1 VPVKPPTPSRP
12 TAPAYGAPPPPGSAA
27 PAVPG
32 SPTRVEAMEPLLRAT
47 VTVAVVSAV
56 LGLLVLPGLLG
67 NVGERAVVWGERVTS
82 TFTYVAFAGLL
93 LLIGLGGYELI
104 RRVDLGASRYAA
116 LALSV
121 VCVGLASP
129 AVVCPLMALAQ
140 VVLALAA
147 AAFTLFTTARAL
159 RSVHTRAVAVVLG
172 FVGLAGLFRALAWTV
187 AAFSLASPGGYTFAR
202 VLSTLAVVLWGLAQL
217 VAVAYFATRGKLLG
231 RVLGN
236 AALIAGFVATFLA
249 TRRPPSL
256 APVGAVLHVA
266 FSVGASSPEP
276 LGLVPIAYYL
286 FPTGLA
292 LACMALL
299 QRQTVGAVVG
309 PLALALASQGRFD
322 VPLAA
327 LSVTAGGMWLV
338 LAAGDERALWS
349 ELIAARRLAADEAGG
364 RAPAR
369 RPRDAEP
376 KAKPEPDAPA
386 PAAAEPAA
394 PAVAGDPPGDV
405 S

>member
-1 VPVKPPTPSRP
+1 
-12 TAPAYGAPPPPGSAA
+12 
-27 PAVPG
+27 
-32 SPTRVEAMEPLLRAT
+32 MEPLLR
-47 VTVAVVSAV
+47 VTIAVAVVSAV

-93 LLIGLGGYELI
+93 VLIGLGGYELI

-129 AVVCPLMALAQ
+129 AAARPLMALAQ

-147 AAFTLFTTARAL
+147 AGFTVFTAARAL

-172 FVGLAGLFRALAWTV
+172 LVGLAGLFRALAWTV

-202 VLSTLAVVLWGLAQL
+202 ALATVAVVLWGTAQL
-217 VAVAYFATRGKLLG
+217 VAVAYFATRGKLRG

-249 TRRPPSL
+249 TRRPASV

-292 LACMALL
+292 LACVALL

-309 PLALALASQGRFD
+309 PLALALASQARFD

-327 LSVTAGGMWLV
+327 LSVTAGGMWLL

-349 ELIAARRLAADEAGG
+349 ELIAARRLAADEAGA

-369 RPRDAEP
+369 GPRAVKPGREP
-376 KAKPEPDAPA
+376 KPTPTPDDAKAPEVAEAAEAEEPA
-386 PAAAEPAA
+386 DAAAT
-394 PAVAGDPPGDV
+394 DPPNTA
-405 S
+405 

>member
-1 VPVKPPTPSRP
+1 
-12 TAPAYGAPPPPGSAA
+12 
-27 PAVPG
+27 
-32 SPTRVEAMEPLLRAT
+32 MEPLLR
-47 VTVAVVSAV
+47 VTVAIAVVSAV

-67 NVGERAVVWGERVTS
+67 NVGEQAVVWGERVTS
-82 TFTYVAFAGLL
+82 TFTYVAFVGLL
-93 LLIGLGGYELI
+93 TLIGLGGYELI

-116 LALSV
+116 LALAV

-129 AVVCPLMALAQ
+129 AAARPLLALAQ

-147 AAFTLFTTARAL
+147 GGFTLFTAARPL

-187 AAFSLASPGGYTFAR
+187 AAFSLASPSGYTLAR
-202 VLSTLAVVLWGLAQL
+202 GLSTLAVVLWGLAQL
-217 VAVAYFATRGKLLG
+217 VAVAYFATRGKLRG

-236 AALIAGFVATFLA
+236 AALIAGFFATFLA

-256 APVGAVLHVA
+256 APVGAVFHVA

-276 LGLVPIAYYL
+276 LGIAPIAYYL

-292 LACMALL
+292 LACVALL

-327 LSVTAGGMWLV
+327 LSVVAGGMWLV

-349 ELIAARRLAADEAGG
+349 ELISARRLAQDDAGAQG
-364 RAPAR
+364 KRGARAPSRERGASL
-369 RPRDAEP
+369 EP
-376 KAKPEPDAPA
+376 KPTAEGRVAETPSPAGEPPDGA
-386 PAAAEPAA
+386 
-394 PAVAGDPPGDV
+394 
-405 S
+405 

>member
-1 VPVKPPTPSRP
+1 MPVKSPPTPSRTP
-12 TAPAYGAPPPPGSAA
+12 AAAPAYGAPPPANST
-27 PAVPG
+27 PA
-32 SPTRVEAMEPLLRAT
+32 TRVEAMEPLLRVT
-47 VTVAVVSAV
+47 VAVAVVSAV

-67 NVGERAVVWGERVTS
+67 NVGERAVVWGERATS

-93 LLIGLGGYELI
+93 ALIGLGGYELI

-129 AVVCPLMALAQ
+129 AAARPLMALAQ

-147 AAFTLFTTARAL
+147 GGFTLFTAARAL

-172 FVGLAGLFRALAWTV
+172 LVGLAGLFRALAWTV

-202 VLSTLAVVLWGLAQL
+202 ALATVAVVVWGLAQL
-217 VAVAYFATRGKLLG
+217 VAVAYFATRGKLRG

-249 TRRPPSL
+249 TRRPASV

-292 LACMALL
+292 LACVALL

-349 ELIAARRLAADEAGG
+349 ELIAARRLAEDG

-369 RPRDAEP
+369 GAPRAT
-376 KAKPEPDAPA
+376 KPAPAPPEAPAAVEPDAPA
-386 PAAAEPAA
+386 
-394 PAVAGDPPGDV
+394 VASDPPDAV
-405 S
+405 